1 MATSASSSAAAATS
15 ATSDLDTASAIMA
28 SSTPSPVLTTD
39 DITRI
44 VNKHV
49 NAVLIVAASTVT
61 VRAFPH
67 GLKLKMFSGISKE
80 CLD

>member
-1 MATSASSSAAAATS
+1 
-15 ATSDLDTASAIMA
+15 MA
-28 SSTPSPVLTTD
+28 SSTTSPILTAD

-49 NAVLIVAASTVT
+49 NAILIVAASTLT